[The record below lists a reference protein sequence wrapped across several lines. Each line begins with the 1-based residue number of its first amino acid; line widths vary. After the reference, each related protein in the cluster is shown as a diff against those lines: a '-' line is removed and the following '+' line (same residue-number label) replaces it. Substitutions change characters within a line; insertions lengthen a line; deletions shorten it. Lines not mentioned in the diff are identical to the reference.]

1 MSDQTMR
8 KIEASSVPDG
18 AISPEFWRGRRVL
31 LTGHTGFKG
40 SWLSLWLQ
48 ELGAQVVGYSLA
60 APTQPNLFEQ
70 AGVERGML
78 SIHGDV
84 CDLGHLSRTI
94 QDHSPEVV
102 LHLAAQS
109 LVRRSY
115 LEPVE
120 TFAANVMGTVN
131 VLEAARHCSSVKSV
145 VVVTSDKCYENEE
158 KLEPYRETD
167 RLGGFDP
174 YSSSKA
180 CAELVTASYRRSFS
194 AGGLLPGLASA
205 RAGNVIGGGDW
216 TEDQLVPDVIRAI
229 LRGEK
234 VAIRSPHATR
244 PWQHVLEPLHGY
256 LLLAQN
262 LFYEPAQYSDS
273 WNFGPEESDAVTVS
287 DLLDR
292 FGQVWGAGPLW
303 RLDSHVHPH
312 EAGLLKIDCTKA
324 KTVMGWHPQWNL
336 DRALDLTARWYRA
349 FQSGGDVRAITL
361 EQIHSY
367 ESSLGI
373 SLCHSGKQPE

>member
-1 MSDQTMR
+1 M
-8 KIEASSVPDG
+8 PDG

-48 ELGAQVVGYSLA
+48 ELGAQAVGYSLP
-60 APTQPNLFEQ
+60 APTQPNLYEQ

-78 SIHGDV
+78 SIRGDV
-84 CDLGHLSRTI
+84 CDLGHLSRAI

-115 LEPVE
+115 LDPVE

-194 AGGLLPGLASA
+194 AGGQLP
-205 RAGNVIGGGDW
+205 DW
-216 TEDQLVPDVIRAI
+216 PR
-229 LRGEK
+229 RGQ
-234 VAIRSPHATR
+234 AT
-244 PWQHVLEPLHGY
+244 
-256 LLLAQN
+256 
-262 LFYEPAQYSDS
+262 
-273 WNFGPEESDAVTVS
+273 
-287 DLLDR
+287 
-292 FGQVWGAGPLW
+292 
-303 RLDSHVHPH
+303 
-312 EAGLLKIDCTKA
+312 
-324 KTVMGWHPQWNL
+324 
-336 DRALDLTARWYRA
+336 
-349 FQSGGDVRAITL
+349 
-361 EQIHSY
+361 
-367 ESSLGI
+367 
-373 SLCHSGKQPE
+373 

>member
-1 MSDQTMR
+1 MR
-8 KIEASSVPDG
+8 KFGASNVPGG
-18 AISPEFWRGRRVL
+18 AISPEFWLGRRVL

-48 ELGAQVVGYSLA
+48 ELGAQTVGYSLP
-60 APTQPNLFEQ
+60 APTRPNLYEQ

-78 SIHGDV
+78 SIRGNV
-84 CDLGHLSRTI
+84 CDLGHLSRAI
-94 QDHSPEVV
+94 QEHSPEVV
-102 LHLAAQS
+102 FHLAAQS

-120 TFAANVMGTVN
+120 TFASNVMGTVN
-131 VLEAARHCSSVKSV
+131 LLEAARHCSSVKAIV
-145 VVVTSDKCYENEE
+145 IVTSDKCYENEE

-180 CAELVTASYRRSFS
+180 CAELVTAAYRRSFS
-194 AGGLLPGLASA
+194 PRGQLPGLGSA
-205 RAGNVIGGGDW
+205 RAGNVVGGGDW
-216 TEDQLVPDVIRAI
+216 TEDQLLPDVIRAI
-229 LRGEK
+229 LKGDK
-234 VAIRSPHATR
+234 VLIRSPHAIR
-244 PWQHVLEPLHGY
+244 PWQHVLEPLYGY
-256 LLLAQN
+256 LLLAQS
-262 LFYEPAQYSDS
+262 LFNDPAKYSDS

-292 FGQVWGAGPLW
+292 FSEVWGAGPLW

-324 KTVMGWHPQWNL
+324 KTVLGWHPQWNL
-336 DRALDLTARWYRA
+336 DRALELTARWYRA
-349 FQSGGDVRAITL
+349 FQSADDLRAITL
-361 EQIHSY
+361 EQISSY
-367 ESSLGI
+367 QTSLGMG
-373 SLCHSGKQPE
+373 LCHSARDVE